1 MTKQLF
7 ELLTIERLKE
17 SKLLLDQKCF
27 SGAYYLAGYS
37 IECGLKA
44 CITKQINAHQIPS
57 KPFVLE
63 FYIHDLSRLIKLAN
77 IDQDRVIKE
86 KSDPDFAINWGI
98 VKDWNEGAR
107 YREWTE
113 VQAKE
118 LYNAIENLKG
128 GVLPWIRQ
136 YW

>member
-1 MTKQLF
+1 MTKQLL
-7 ELLTIERLKE
+7 ELLAVERLKE

-27 SGAYYLAGYS
+27 NGAYYLAGYS

-44 CITKQINAHQIPS
+44 CIVKQINSHQIPS

-63 FYIHDLSRLIKLAN
+63 FFIHYLSRLTKLAD

-86 KSDPDFAINWGI
+86 KADPDFAINWGI

-107 YREWTE
+107 YKEWTE
-113 VQAKE
+113 VQANE

>member
-1 MTKQLF
+1 MTKQLL
-7 ELLTIERLKE
+7 ELLTIERLRE

-44 CITKQINAHQIPS
+44 CVAKQINSQEIPS
-57 KPFVLE
+57 KSFVND
-63 FYIHDLSRLIKLAN
+63 FYTHDLERLIKVAN
-77 IDQDRVIKE
+77 MDQDRVIKE
-86 KSDPDFAINWGI
+86 KSDLDFAINWGI
-98 VKDWNEGAR
+98 LKDWNEGAR
-107 YREWTE
+107 YKEWTE
-113 VQAKE
+113 VQANE